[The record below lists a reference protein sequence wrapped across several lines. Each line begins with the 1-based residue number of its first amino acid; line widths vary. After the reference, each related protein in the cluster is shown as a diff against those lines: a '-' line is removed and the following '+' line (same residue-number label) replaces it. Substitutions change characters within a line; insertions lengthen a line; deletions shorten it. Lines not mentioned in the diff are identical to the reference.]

1 MMRRQSVSPDVF
13 RTRSPC
19 MSTTYAYAATDA
31 QSPRRHR
38 SYSCKGSLSGK
49 HPAKQTAVASCGDAA
64 RQDVI
69 VRSAAPRRNTRRSGR
84 FAYSSRI
91 AREQPSKCVQG
102 ATLRA
107 RFSCRT
113 GPYR

>member
-1 MMRRQSVSPDVF
+1 M
-13 RTRSPC
+13 
-19 MSTTYAYAATDA
+19 
-31 QSPRRHR
+31 
-38 SYSCKGSLSGK
+38 GSLSGK
-49 HPAKQTAVASCGDAA
+49 HPAKQTAAAPCGDAA
-64 RQDVI
+64 RQALI

-91 AREQPSKCVQG
+91 GRERPSKYVPG

-113 GPYR
+113 GPRR